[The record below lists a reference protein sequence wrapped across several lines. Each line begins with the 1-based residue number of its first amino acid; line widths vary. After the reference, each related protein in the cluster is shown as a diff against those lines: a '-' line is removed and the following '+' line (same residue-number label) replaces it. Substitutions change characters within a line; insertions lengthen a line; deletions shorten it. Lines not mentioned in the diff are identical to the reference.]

1 MSPWPSPS
9 GSSATA
15 TVAVVVLDN
24 PPLNLFD
31 EEVFAGWAH
40 VVGELVAL
48 TDPGHA
54 DRARA
59 VLVEARGKVV
69 SGGVDVSLFQAIAD
83 DQEAVQRAGTLWARL
98 LRVAQTLEDLPV
110 PTVFAA
116 HGLTLTA
123 SFEIALACDIL
134 LAAES
139 ASFGLVEIVVGL
151 TPSMG
156 GPQRL
161 AERAGPA
168 RARELVFTGERY
180 PAAVLERWN
189 VVNRV
194 LPDEGFAEAAR
205 AYARQVAAG
214 PTVAHAATKR
224 LVATAVRDGVRAAD
238 DAVPAALG
246 RAVRHHR
253 PARGGGVLPERRA
266 REGGP
271 PWTVNCCSRAAT
283 STSCSTSGSTSR
295 PHQARAVRRALP
307 GDLRRRPR
315 PVRADRHRALRAAQ
329 QERRRRTSRVRRR
342 QGRVIPEVKAGAGR
356 RSPRPA

>member
-1 MSPWPSPS
+1 MTD
-9 GSSATA
+9 SAVA
-15 TVAVVVLDN
+15 PVRIERDGDVAVVVLDR

-31 EEVFAGWAH
+31 ESVFAALEQ
-40 VVGELVAL
+40 VTAELVAL
-48 TDPGHA
+48 TAPGRA

-69 SGGVDVSLFQAIAD
+69 SGGVDVTAFRAIAEGPD
-83 DQEAVQRAGTLWARL
+83 PAGEGTALWARL
-98 LRVAQTLEDLPV
+98 LRVAQTVEDLPV

-123 SFEIALACDIL
+123 AFELALACDVL
-134 LAAES
+134 LAAER

-168 RARELVFTGERY
+168 RAKELIFTGERY
-180 PAAVLERWN
+180 PAAVLERWD

-205 AYARQVAAG
+205 DYARRVAAG

-224 LVATAVRDGVRAAD
+224 LVTTAVRHGARAAD
-238 DAVPAALG
+238 DVTPQ
-246 RAVRHHR
+246 VS
-253 PARGGGVLPERRA
+253 
-266 REGGP
+266 GP
-271 PWTVNCCSRAAT
+271 LFAT
-283 STSCSTSGSTSR
+283 E
-295 PHQARAVRRALP
+295 
-307 GDLRRRPR
+307 DLRGAVVSFLEDGP
-315 PVRADRHRALRAAQ
+315 
-329 QERRRRTSRVRRR
+329 
-342 QGRVIPEVKAGAGR
+342 GKAGYRGR
-356 RSPRPA
+356 

>member
-1 MSPWPSPS
+1 MTDPAPVRIERD
-9 GSSATA
+9 GD
-15 TVAVVVLDN
+15 VAVVLDT

-31 EEVFAGWAH
+31 PAMFNALEH
-40 VVGELVAL
+40 VAAELVAL
-48 TDPGHA
+48 TDPMQL

-59 VLVEARGKVV
+59 VLIEARGKVV
-69 SGGVDVSLFQAIAD
+69 SGGVDVSFFRDIAEGPEPVRRGAD
-83 DQEAVQRAGTLWARL
+83 LWTRL
-98 LRVAQTLEDLPV
+98 LRVVQTFRSLPV

-123 SFEIALACDIL
+123 AFELALGCDVL

-194 LPDEGFAEAAR
+194 LPDEGFAAAAR
-205 AYARQVAAG
+205 EYAHRVAAG
-214 PTVAHAATKR
+214 PTVAHAATKQ
-224 LVATAVRDGVRAAD
+224 LVAATIRNGARAAD
-238 DAVPAALG
+238 ALVPE
-246 RAVRHHR
+246 V
-253 PARGGGVLPERRA
+253 
-266 REGGP
+266 
-271 PWTVNCCSRAAT
+271 
-283 STSCSTSGSTSR
+283 SGSLFATE
-295 PHQARAVRRALP
+295 
-307 GDLRRRPR
+307 DLRGA
-315 PVRADRHRALRAAQ
+315 V
-329 QERRRRTSRVRRR
+329 TSFLTEGPGKATYS
-342 QGRVIPEVKAGAGR
+342 GR
-356 RSPRPA
+356 